1 MPVIKKKKQ
10 MYFLFSFVDVSVCGY
25 VHMSIG
31 IQGLRKRDHQKVFDP
46 HGVGVTD
53 VCEPDVSAVIWAW
66 GPWKNNKYF

>member
-1 MPVIKKKKQ
+1 

-31 IQGLRKRDHQKVFDP
+31 IQGLRKRDHQKVLDP

-53 VCEPDVSAVIWAW
+53 VCEPDVSAVI
-66 GPWKNNKYF
+66 